1 MTWDFYNTG
10 EECILKDKKR
20 EVPRKLLDS
29 LDPKQRKALKKTIQA
44 AEPSQF
50 FGEDFKKLDDLLEML
65 QDLPLTKS
73 DKKLNKKMKT
83 MKERNL
89 DMVASLAKVRK
100 EYELLYKQLY
110 DIVYSTGKKEE
121 KK

>member
-1 MTWDFYNTG
+1 MTWDFYDSG
-10 EECILKDKKR
+10 KEFILKEKKR
-20 EVPRKLLDS
+20 EVPRELLDT
-29 LDPKQRKALKKTIQA
+29 LDPKQKKKLKKTIQA
-44 AEPSQF
+44 AEPTEF
-50 FGEDFKKLDDLLEML
+50 FGADFSKLNDLLEML
-65 QDLPLTKS
+65 EELPLTKS

-100 EYELLYKQLY
+100 EYELLYRQLY
-110 DIVYSTGKKEE
+110 DIVYSTGKKED

>member
-10 EECILKDKKR
+10 EEFILKEKKR
-20 EVPRKLLDS
+20 EVPRKLLDT

-73 DKKLNKKMKT
+73 DKKLNKRMKT

>member
-10 EECILKDKKR
+10 EEFILKEKKR
-20 EVPRKLLDS
+20 DVPRKLLDS

-73 DKKLNKKMKT
+73 DKKLNKNMKT
-83 MKERNL
+83 MKEPTL